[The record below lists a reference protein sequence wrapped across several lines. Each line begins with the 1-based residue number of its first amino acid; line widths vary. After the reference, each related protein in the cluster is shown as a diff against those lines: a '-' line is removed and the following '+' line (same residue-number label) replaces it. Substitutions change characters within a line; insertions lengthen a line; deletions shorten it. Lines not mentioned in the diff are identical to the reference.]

1 MKLSTD
7 EAFSWIGIRR
17 WIKTMAALAAMSTAL
32 LAGPALAATPVGDW
46 LTKDGDAVIRIA
58 DCDEAQ
64 ALCGTIAWVKKPGT
78 DRNNPDPEK
87 RDDDIVGVQI
97 LKSMRPVSENRWEGE
112 VYNAENGKNYSAS
125 ITLVEPDVLKISG
138 CVLGGLL
145 CGGEK
150 WKRQSEP
157 LPGEGEPADGAPAD
171 GAPADGAPAD
181 GEPTPLTQVDQ

>member
-7 EAFSWIGIRR
+7 EALSWLGIRR
-17 WIKTMAALAAMSTAL
+17 SINAVAAIAVMSTAVI
-32 LAGPALAATPVGDW
+32 AGPAVAATPLGDW

-87 RDDDIVGVQI
+87 RGEDIVGVEI
-97 LKSMRPVSENRWEGE
+97 LKSMRPVAENRWEGE

-125 ITLVEPDVLKISG
+125 ITLVDPDVLKISG

-150 WKRQSEP
+150 WKRQTEP
-157 LPGEGEPADGAPAD
+157 LPGESEPGNGEPGN
-171 GAPADGAPAD
+171 GG
-181 GEPTPLTQVDQ
+181 PTPLTQVDQ

>member
-1 MKLSTD
+1 MKLSAD
-7 EAFSWIGIRR
+7 EAISWAGIRR
-17 WIKTMAALAAMSTAL
+17 CIGAMAALAAMSTAL
-32 LAGPALAATPVGDW
+32 IAGPVSAATPVGDW
-46 LTKDGDAVIRIA
+46 LTKGGDAVIRIA
-58 DCDEAQ
+58 DCED

-87 RDDDIVGVQI
+87 RGEDIVGVQI
-97 LKSMRPVSENRWEGE
+97 LKSMRPVAENRWEGE

-125 ITLVEPDVLKISG
+125 ITLVEPDVLKVSG

-150 WKRQSEP
+150 WTRQSEP
-157 LPGEGEPADGAPAD
+157 LPGEGEPQPDG
-171 GAPADGAPAD
+171 

>member
-7 EAFSWIGIRR
+7 EAFSWIGPRR
-17 WIKTMAALAAMSTAL
+17 WLNALAAIAAMATAVV
-32 LAGPALAATPVGDW
+32 AGPALAATPVGDW

-87 RDDDIVGVQI
+87 REDDIIGVKI

-150 WKRQSEP
+150 WKRRSEP
-157 LPGEGEPADGAPAD
+157 LPGED
-171 GAPADGAPAD
+171 APADGAPAD

>member
-1 MKLSTD
+1 MKLSAY
-7 EAFSWIGIRR
+7 EAISWVGIRR
-17 WIKTMAALAAMSTAL
+17 SINAMAAIAAISTAVI
-32 LAGPALAATPVGDW
+32 AGPVSAATPVGDW

-78 DRNNPDPEK
+78 DHNNPDPEK
-87 RDDDIVGVQI
+87 RGEDIVGVQI
-97 LKSMRPVSENRWEGE
+97 LKSMRPVAENRWEGE

-150 WKRQSEP
+150 WKRHSDP
-157 LPGEGEPADGAPAD
+157 LPGEGEPGE
-171 GAPADGAPAD
+171 